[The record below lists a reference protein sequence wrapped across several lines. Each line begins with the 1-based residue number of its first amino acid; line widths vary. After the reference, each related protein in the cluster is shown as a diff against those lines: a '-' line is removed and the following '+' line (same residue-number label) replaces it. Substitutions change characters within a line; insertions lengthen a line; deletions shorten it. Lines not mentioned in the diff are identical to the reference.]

1 MDERL
6 EAATFVISGA
16 RHSRSLSTAL
26 GAYFVDYLSLW
37 TVSWI
42 RLRVPVYE
50 CVRTESV
57 EVTVN
62 FSDV

>member
-1 MDERL
+1 ML
-6 EAATFVISGA
+6 VIRDSVSPPFQTDTP
-16 RHSRSLSTAL
+16 HVTAL